1 VLVFLVAL
9 FRPGLVCCQFKLGMA
24 PVTSCTGHLHE
35 LKTPLC
41 CLLQA
46 TLSFTLTSNLYTN
59 SQPCYIVLP
68 TCVPNRL
75 SQAMLRA
82 QSEVR
87 GDVLQSTHLDPDDPT
102 GSYMLQAG
110 ARFCKCL
117 GSEFLP
123 YLPMVMPQ
131 LIQSASLSP
140 DVTVREQD
148 DDGEDIQEEDED
160 DEEVRQHHVSAIY
173 SLSHIV

>member
-1 VLVFLVAL
+1 
-9 FRPGLVCCQFKLGMA
+9 
-24 PVTSCTGHLHE
+24 
-35 LKTPLC
+35 
-41 CLLQA
+41 
-46 TLSFTLTSNLYTN
+46 
-59 SQPCYIVLP
+59 
-68 TCVPNRL
+68 
-75 SQAMLRA
+75 
-82 QSEVR
+82 
-87 GDVLQSTHLDPDDPT
+87 
-102 GSYMLQAG
+102 MLQAG

-160 DEEVRQHHVSAIY
+160 DEEVRQHQVT
-173 SLSHIV
+173 LMQFLPFIV